1 MANLPCHDERGC
13 EAPCCI
19 TLVVWDSWSY
29 ARLLKEFPDTLEK
42 KDSGSVLIAGARNHF
57 VILPKRYPFE
67 KLAGEGKAISSAEF
81 FSLVEQYESF
91 SEADAEE
98 MRCVFLDKTGRCE
111 VYE

>member
-1 MANLPCHDERGC
+1 
-13 EAPCCI
+13 
-19 TLVVWDSWSY
+19 
-29 ARLLKEFPDTLEK
+29 LEK

-111 VYE
+111 VYEYRPHVCQNFGVVLEMPCFKNGKRRLSP